1 MLNFGNSE
9 GDLNSYFTGHQPRD
23 NKLWAEAINPNQ
35 VKRKATIIG
44 TRVPERQI
52 ALVIQLDDTFFG
64 FAGTTRTGT
73 RVGREKSNASIWTD
87 PDSQR

>member
-52 ALVIQLDDTFFG
+52 ALVYSAGRHILR

-73 RVGREKSNASIWTD
+73 RVGREKK
-87 PDSQR
+87 